1 MNALAPV
8 SRDAELA
15 AKIARL
21 VEERGWNQEDFAR
34 IANLNRHTVR
44 EIMKSNGDSRRLRN
58 ATISQCAAALGLQV
72 NELRNT
78 SLERLLPRMHGKP
91 PEKEL
96 GGAKKLQE
104 QATSKELLEW
114 LRQHPERAAQIT
126 DEEADD
132 LLTQDGPGKGIV
144 QLGAEH
150 WVELVERRRRIL
162 RRVHAIATTGY
173 IDLLEPL
180 VNLMF
185 EKIQPPPKN

>member
-1 MNALAPV
+1 MDALAAL

-44 EIMKSNGDSRRLRN
+44 EIMKSNGDGRRLRN

-78 SLERLLPRMHGKP
+78 SLERLLPRMHGKT
-91 PEKEL
+91 PEKDL
-96 GGAKKLQE
+96 GGSKKLAE
-104 QATSKELLEW
+104 QASSKELLEW
-114 LRQHPERAAQIT
+114 LREHPDRASQIT
-126 DEEADD
+126 EEEADD
-132 LLTQDGPGKGIV
+132 LLAQDGPEKGIA
-144 QLGAEH
+144 QLGVEH
-150 WVELVERRRRIL
+150 WVELIERRRRIL

-185 EKIQPPPKN
+185 EKIQASSKN

>member
-1 MNALAPV
+1 MDALAAV
-8 SRDAELA
+8 TRDAELA

-44 EIMKSNGDSRRLRN
+44 EIMKSNGDGRRLRN

-91 PEKEL
+91 PEKEH
-96 GGAKKLQE
+96 GGARKLAE

-114 LRQHPERAAQIT
+114 LREHPERAAQIT

-132 LLTQDGPGKGIV
+132 LLAQDGPGKGIV

-185 EKIQPPPKN
+185 EKIQSPVKG